1 MVQLKS
7 SKSEHVQLKGQ
18 SPREGAVPSRT
29 RCFLEDERPDKLNTF
44 FNKPKLYCKKLF
56 KKDIKKAGNKIPKYL
71 GNIIIVM
78 ISLFDKKG
86 IPSSM

>member
-1 MVQLKS
+1 MTCFLVKGTVSREWPVQKEFMVQLKS

-44 FNKPKLYCKKLF
+44 F
-56 KKDIKKAGNKIPKYL
+56 
-71 GNIIIVM
+71 
-78 ISLFDKKG
+78 
-86 IPSSM
+86 